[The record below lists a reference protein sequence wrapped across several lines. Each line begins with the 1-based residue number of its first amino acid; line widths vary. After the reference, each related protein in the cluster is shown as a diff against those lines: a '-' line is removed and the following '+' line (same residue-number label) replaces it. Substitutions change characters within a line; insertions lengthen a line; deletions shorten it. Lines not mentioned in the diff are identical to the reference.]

1 MAATYTRVGV
11 IGAGVMG
18 RGIAQVFAQ
27 AGARVA
33 LVDQSIAAL
42 EAAVSGI
49 GETLDRAVSKD
60 RISGQDAKETLARI
74 TPSQR
79 LSSLAGQD
87 LVIEAIVEDVTAK
100 SEVLSEVAA
109 LAPLAVLASNTSS
122 LRISDISSGISA
134 ENPVIGMHFFNP
146 PQVMKLVEVIFL
158 PTTPTQVRERVV
170 ATLQA
175 AGKHPIVCADTPGFI
190 VNRCARPFYGEAFAI
205 LEENTHSAAEIDAAM
220 TAAGYRI
227 GPFALIDL
235 IGADVHLAATEG
247 VATGFDNHP
256 RYHVFD
262 ALRNA
267 VNAGR
272 LGRKSG
278 SGFVTPSEVVAA
290 PDEAAEIVQRIEV
303 MLVNEAV
310 TLWENSSLSRGDID
324 TAMMLG
330 LNFPRGPFAMAV
342 EIGAAQVRDTLARL
356 HAAAPAALKSRYDP
370 APALDRLDAQ

>member
-122 LRISDISSGISA
+122 LANFR
-134 ENPVIGMHFFNP
+134 HFLGYFCRKPGDRYALFQP
-146 PQVMKLVEVIFL
+146 PASHEV
-158 PTTPTQVRERVV
+158 
-170 ATLQA
+170 
-175 AGKHPIVCADTPGFI
+175 G
-190 VNRCARPFYGEAFAI
+190 
-205 LEENTHSAAEIDAAM
+205 
-220 TAAGYRI
+220 
-227 GPFALIDL
+227 
-235 IGADVHLAATEG
+235 
-247 VATGFDNHP
+247 
-256 RYHVFD
+256 
-262 ALRNA
+262 
-267 VNAGR
+267 
-272 LGRKSG
+272 
-278 SGFVTPSEVVAA
+278 
-290 PDEAAEIVQRIEV
+290 
-303 MLVNEAV
+303 
-310 TLWENSSLSRGDID
+310 
-324 TAMMLG
+324 
-330 LNFPRGPFAMAV
+330 
-342 EIGAAQVRDTLARL
+342 
-356 HAAAPAALKSRYDP
+356 
-370 APALDRLDAQ
+370 